1 MAPKEANLANE
12 LDPSLNFIACDIMV
26 CTHKESQLTRINVL
40 YPNGGMYWFTSFL
53 LYTSHV
59 HHQQV
64 FYEIFHYKIS
74 LILGI
79 VRKYI
84 YTIYLSNLK
93 DWRNYV
99 RAVFI

>member
-64 FYEIFHYKIS
+64 FYEISTECPMLLWRFEP
-74 LILGI
+74 L
-79 VRKYI
+79 
-84 YTIYLSNLK
+84 LS
-93 DWRNYV
+93 
-99 RAVFI
+99 FQS